1 MTASNR
7 NRPILAI
14 VSDMPLGRLIPRE
27 FQEKDRSLTPWIFS
41 LFHALSTQTEYDI
54 HWITLKKYVPEYT
67 VKSLNHQT
75 IHILPDSSLAVGLL
89 TNHFSASRKIRRLLD
104 QLNPDLIHVWGIEL
118 AYATACKTQP
128 RTKLLSYQGSLIA
141 YCQRS
146 KMKIFPKIQAFW
158 EKRTTPKYCHITC
171 ESPWIHDRILE
182 ISPSA
187 QISLIEYGV
196 EESFHHVE
204 RSPSAKP
211 ECLFVGTL
219 SELKGVKYLIQA
231 FMQPSLQH
239 VQLYLVGSGEL
250 REKLEPASTPNIHW
264 IGALQRP
271 ELQKRLSSAWCLVH
285 PTLAD
290 SSPNCVKEARVIGL
304 PVITTCEGGQ
314 TQYVIDGK
322 SGYIIP
328 VRNSEALAQAVL
340 SLTESLEKNMAMG
353 LYEINEVRKALK
365 IELTCSKFLSLYRY
379 LMDGKPSYLQD

>member
-1 MTASNR
+1 M
-7 NRPILAI
+7 RPSDRTRPVLAI
-14 VSDMPLGRLIPRE
+14 VSDMPLGRLIPSE
-27 FQEKDRSLTPWIFS
+27 FQEKDHSLTPWIFS
-41 LFHALSTQTEYDI
+41 LFQALANQTEYDI
-54 HWITLKKYVPEYT
+54 HWITLKKYVSGYT

-75 IHILPDSSLAVGLL
+75 IHILPDSSLAVGLF

-128 RTKLLSYQGSLIA
+128 RTRLLSYQGSLIA

-146 KMKIFPKIQAFW
+146 KMKMFPKIQAFW
-158 EKRTTPKYCHITC
+158 EKRTTPEYRHITC

-187 QISLIEYGV
+187 QVSLIEYGV

-204 RSPSAKP
+204 RSPSATP

-219 SELKGVKYLIQA
+219 SELKGVKYLVQA
-231 FMQPSLQH
+231 FMKPSLRH
-239 VQLYLVGSGEL
+239 VQLYIAGSGEL
-250 REKLEPASTPNIHW
+250 RKKLEPASTPNIHW
-264 IGALQRP
+264 TGALQRP

-304 PVITTCEGGQ
+304 PVVTTCEGGQ

-328 VRNSEALAQAVL
+328 VRDSEAIVQAVL
-340 SLTESLEKNMAMG
+340 SLTESLEKNMTMG
-353 LYEINEVRKALK
+353 LYGLDEVREALK
-365 IELTCSKFLSLYRY
+365 IELTCSKFLSLYGS
-379 LMDGKPSYLQD
+379 LMNGKPSSLPD